1 MDNRLLL
8 YFALPALLLASPAA
22 LADGGKVTILP
33 PADGT
38 VVSTKDKV
46 TVSYEAVWGPKG
58 NHLHF
63 YLDGH
68 RVGILRQDKGTAE
81 VSIPMAGKHE
91 LCLEIET
98 SWHFSTDVKQCVTVT
113 AQ

>member
-1 MDNRLLL
+1 MEIRFLF
-8 YFALPALLLASPAA
+8 FALPAFLFVSSAA
-22 LADGGKVTILP
+22 LAADGKVTILA
-33 PADGT
+33 PADGA

-46 TVSYEAVWGPKG
+46 TVSYEAEWGPKG

-68 RVGILRQDKGTAE
+68 RVGILRQDKGTTD
-81 VSIPMAGKHE
+81 VSIPTAGKHE

-98 SWHFSTDVKQCVTVT
+98 SWHFSTGVKQCISVT

>member
-1 MDNRLLL
+1 MDTRIPL
-8 YFALPALLLASPAA
+8 FALPVLLLVSTTA
-22 LADGGKVTILP
+22 LADGGKVTFLA
-33 PADGT
+33 PADGA

-46 TVSYEAVWGPKG
+46 TVSYEAEWGPKG

-68 RVGILRQDKGTAE
+68 RVGILRQDKGTTD
-81 VSIPMAGKHE
+81 VSIPTAGKHE

-98 SWHFSTDVKQCVTVT
+98 SWHFSTGVKQCISVT